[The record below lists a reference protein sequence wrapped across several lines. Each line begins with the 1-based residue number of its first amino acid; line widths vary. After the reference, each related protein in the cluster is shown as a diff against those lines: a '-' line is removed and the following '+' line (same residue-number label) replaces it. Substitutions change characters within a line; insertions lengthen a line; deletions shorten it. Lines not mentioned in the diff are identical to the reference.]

1 MKHVMTVRTKVSTK
15 VRTKIRLQL
24 RQVVCEVGTAPANA

>member
-1 MKHVMTVRTKVSTK
+1 MKHVMTVRTK